1 MMLTPSVVQAVPGPN
16 FTVYA
21 YCNDGAVRLVDAAP
35 LIAQGGV
42 FSPLADPLFFSERL
56 TVLNHTVAWYL
67 TGDRDPSACVDL
79 DPYTIFAEAPIV
91 EDPLA
96 AHSAAEA

>member
-42 FSPLADPLFFSERL
+42 FSPLADPLFF
-56 TVLNHTVAWYL
+56 
-67 TGDRDPSACVDL
+67 
-79 DPYTIFAEAPIV
+79 F
-91 EDPLA
+91 
-96 AHSAAEA
+96 